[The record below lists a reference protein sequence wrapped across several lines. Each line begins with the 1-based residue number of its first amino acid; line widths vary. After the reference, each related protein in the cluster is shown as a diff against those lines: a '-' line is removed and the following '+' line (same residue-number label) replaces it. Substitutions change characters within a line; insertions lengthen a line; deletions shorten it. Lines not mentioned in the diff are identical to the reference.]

1 MNRVETNLT
10 EYLPTWFRDILEFQA
25 LCQTESK
32 QFEALAEAMEAVANN
47 FFFQTMDVTAISQWE
62 QIFGIVPSP
71 AETVSFRQA
80 RLLNRISTRPP
91 FTLGFLYER
100 LDNLIGKNEYT
111 VTVDYPNYTI
121 YVESSAEN
129 QDYATEIAVT
139 INTIKP
145 CHMVYINRPYLA
157 PGVLVSEEIDLTQTI
172 YNYKLGSW
180 GLGLSPF
187 TSDQQIGVIKMPAQP
202 SIQAAMLNDIAGF
215 SVSDV
220 ASARINGSIV
230 ISSLTTSTS
239 GNQGTILYT
248 VEETQ
253 ASVVTLVEL
262 LDSGGTVLTSS
273 GVYVPITG
281 SAQFKH
287 IFTIQEGYNG
297 Q

>member
-1 MNRVETNLT
+1 M
-10 EYLPTWFRDILEFQA
+10 PT
-25 LCQTESK
+25 
-32 QFEALAEAMEAVANN
+32 
-47 FFFQTMDVTAISQWE
+47 
-62 QIFGIVPSP
+62 
-71 AETVSFRQA
+71 
-80 RLLNRISTRPP
+80 
-91 FTLGFLYER
+91 
-100 LDNLIGKNEYT
+100 
-111 VTVDYPNYTI
+111 
-121 YVESSAEN
+121 
-129 QDYATEIAVT
+129 
-139 INTIKP
+139 
-145 CHMVYINRPYLA
+145 
-157 PGVLVSEEIDLTQTI
+157 
-172 YNYKLGSW
+172 
-180 GLGLSPF
+180 
-187 TSDQQIGVIKMPAQP
+187 QP

-253 ASVVTLVEL
+253 TPTVTLVEL
-262 LDSGGTVLTSS
+262 LDSAGTVLTSS